1 VTDFRKFF
9 DKDFLKAY
17 DLDGKDT
24 TVTIEK
30 VVGGEV
36 TGEGGKKSK
45 NPIASFVGAR
55 KRFVL
60 NSTNGKTIASL
71 YGNDVSA
78 WKGKRITLYPTTT
91 KFGSETRECIRVRPK
106 VPGSGPDTP
115 MPDVQPPS
123 EEVQA

>member
-1 VTDFRKFF
+1 MTDFRTFF
-9 DKDFLKAY
+9 DKEWLFAY
-17 DLDGKDT
+17 DLNGKDV

-36 TGEGGKKSK
+36 IGEGGKKSK
-45 NPIASFVGAR
+45 KPIVSFVGAK
-55 KRFVL
+55 KRLAL
-60 NSTNGKTIASL
+60 NVTNGTTIASL
-71 YGNDVSA
+71 YGKDVSA

-106 VPGSGPDTP
+106 VPGTGPDTP